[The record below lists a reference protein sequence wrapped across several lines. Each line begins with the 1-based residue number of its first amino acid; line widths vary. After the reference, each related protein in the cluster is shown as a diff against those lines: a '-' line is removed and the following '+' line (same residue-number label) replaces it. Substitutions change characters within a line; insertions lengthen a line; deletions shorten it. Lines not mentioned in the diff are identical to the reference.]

1 MPTSLEADKVNEI
14 KSMLDDTTSKIKAIL
29 NEANLA
35 EEGGRRKSRRSKK
48 GRKTRRHH

>member
-1 MPTSLEADKVNEI
+1 MPTTLDADKVNEI

-29 NEANLA
+29 NEAGLS